1 MKLKLFSS
9 LALVAMM
16 FAGTSCSSEEVAP
29 VTGESTVTL
38 SVTLPDGIQSR
49 AFGDG
54 TTADSLTMLVL
65 DGKTA
70 LPVFTGDD
78 PTVLSTDI
86 NLTKQVT
93 LRLAAG
99 KTYKVVCWAS
109 AKKSP
114 YTFDT
119 ATRKVSANYD
129 GAKTSDEALDA
140 FYAVQN
146 ITVTG
151 NTTETIKLYRPFA
164 QLNIGTDDLAA
175 AKAAGFDAKTV
186 TVTVPTYKSL
196 DLLTGAVE
204 PGDPKA
210 VTFGDGALPTG
221 ETFPKAGYDYLSMNY
236 LLMSADKQLVD
247 LEFTVKAADGSIR
260 TLPVN
265 AVPVQRNYRTNIFG
279 SLLTNSVNIN
289 VEIVPDFNKPDYE
302 GEKFEATAKVNG
314 VEYPNFAAAVE
325 AVNTGDAGT
334 YNVVLQGTTTW
345 ETGDAGGNAN
355 KCFTNPAST
364 VNLDLN
370 GKSLTMTG
378 SGGFV
383 NAAKMNISNGTIVDK
398 TAYKYENGET
408 AWEFT
413 YLEFEGG
420 EYTFDN
426 VTFNNSVMFASS
438 KATANNCI
446 FKGIST
452 LASHQSEEYCLWISN
467 GDVHLNGCKISNG
480 YRGVKAHYQ
489 YKPVRQIKIT
499 IDGCE
504 FFDLAG
510 KAAVLTDQQVVSC
523 DIKNCIF
530 RDVQPGGQGMYA
542 YQSYTSLKPTVS
554 NCRVIFTNAQGLVNF
569 AKQVNEVKMSYSDK
583 KLTFE
588 LGSDID
594 LAGINWEPIGQ
605 TGATQFQGVFDGK
618 NYTIKNM
625 TVNKPST
632 KHPVAA
638 GFFGWLNNGANIKNV
653 KFDGVKITANGYTGV
668 VAGYIENHV
677 TPEAQIFNCHVNNAT
692 ISSKANGEAKG
703 AKVGGIVGI
712 FTDPAHVTNCSV
724 SNTNIDAARDAGQIV
739 GATYIDRVV
748 NCTATNVNVTA
759 NGTGDGSNIRNE
771 LIGRIL

>member
-1 MKLKLFSS
+1 
-9 LALVAMM
+9 MM

-49 AFGDG
+49 TFGDG
-54 TTADSLTMLVL
+54 TTAQKLTMLVL
-65 DGKTA
+65 DENNEA
-70 LPVFTGDD
+70 LSVFNGAD
-78 PTVLSTDI
+78 VLNTDI
-86 NLTKQVT
+86 NLTKQVN
-93 LRLAAG
+93 LQLASG
-99 KTYKVVCWAS
+99 KTYKVVCWA
-109 AKKSP
+109 AAEGAP
-114 YTFDT
+114 YTFNTTDFT
-119 ATRKVSANYD
+119 VSANYE

-140 FYAVQN
+140 FYAVQS
-146 ITVTG
+146 ITVKG
-151 NTTETIKLYRPFA
+151 NTTETVKLYRPFA
-164 QLNIGTDDLAA
+164 QLNIGTDDLSA
-175 AKAAGFDAKTV
+175 AKAAGFEAETV

-196 DLLTGAVE
+196 NLLTGEVE
-204 PGDPKA
+204 AGDPRA
-210 VTFGDGALPTG
+210 VTFAANALPAG
-221 ETFPKAGYDYLSMNY
+221 ETFPKTGYDYLSMNY
-236 LLMSADKQLVD
+236 LLMSTDKQLVD
-247 LEFTVKAADGSIR
+247 VEFTVKAKDGATR

-265 AVPVQRNYRTNIFG
+265 AVPVQRNYRTNIYG

-289 VEIVPDFNKPDYE
+289 VEIVPAFNEPGFE
-302 GEKFEATAKVNG
+302 GEKFEAIVKVND
-314 VEYPNFAAAVE
+314 VEYPSFAAAVE
-325 AVNTGDAGT
+325 AVNSGDADT

-345 ETGDAGGNAN
+345 ETGNAGGGAN
-355 KCFTNPAST
+355 KCFTNPEST
-364 VNLDLN
+364 INLDLN

-383 NAAKMNISNGTIVDK
+383 NAGKTNITNGTIIDK
-398 TAYKYENGET
+398 TAYAYERGET
-408 AWEFT
+408 SWEFT

-420 EYTFDN
+420 EYTFNN

-438 KATANNCI
+438 KATANNCV

-452 LASHQSEEYCLWISN
+452 LPSNQSEEYCLWISN
-467 GDVHLNGCKISNG
+467 GEVLLNCCKISNG
-480 YRGVKAHYQ
+480 YRGVKAHYE
-489 YKPVRQIKIT
+489 YEPKHQIKIA

-504 FFDLAG
+504 FYDLSG

-542 YQSYTSLKPTVS
+542 YHSYTSLKPTVS
-554 NCRVIFTNAQGLVNF
+554 NCRVVFTNAEGLVKF
-569 AKQVNEVKMSYSDK
+569 AKQVNEAKMSYADK

-588 LGSDID
+588 LGADID
-594 LAGINWEPIGQ
+594 LTGINWEPIGQ
-605 TGATQFQGVFDGK
+605 TGNQQFQGVFDGK
-618 NYTIKNM
+618 NHTIKNL
-625 TVNKPST
+625 TINKEST
-632 KHPVAA
+632 SNAVAA
-638 GFFGWLNNGANIKNV
+638 GFFGWLNNGANIKNI

-677 TPEAQIFNCHVNNAT
+677 TPEAQISNCHVNNAT
-692 ISSKANGEAKG
+692 ISSKVNGAAKG

-739 GATYIDRVV
+739 GATYIGRVV

-771 LIGRIL
+771 LIGWVL

>member
-54 TTADSLTMLVL
+54 STAQKLTMLVL
-65 DGKTA
+65 DENNKA
-70 LPVFTGDD
+70 LPVFNGDA
-78 PTVLSTDI
+78 VLNTDI
-86 NLTKQVT
+86 NLSKQVN

-99 KTYKVVCWAS
+99 KTYKVVCWA
-109 AKKSP
+109 AAEGSP
-114 YTFDT
+114 YTFNTSDF
-119 ATRKVSANYD
+119 KVSANYE
-129 GAKTSDEALDA
+129 GAKTSDEKLDA
-140 FYAVQN
+140 FYAVQE
-146 ITVTG
+146 ITVQG
-151 NTTETIKLYRPFA
+151 NTTETVKLYRPFA
-164 QLNIGTDDLAA
+164 QLNIGTNDLAA
-175 AKAAGFDAKTV
+175 AKAAGFDAKSV

-196 DLLTGAVE
+196 DLLSGAVE
-204 PGDPKA
+204 QGDPQA
-210 VTFGDGALPTG
+210 VTFEANALPTG
-221 ETFPKAGYDYLSMNY
+221 EAFPKTGYDYLSMNY
-236 LLMSADKQLVD
+236 LLMSTDKQLVD

-260 TLPVN
+260 TIPVT
-265 AVPVQRNYRTNIFG
+265 AVPVQRNYRTNIYG

-289 VEIVPDFNKPDYE
+289 VEIIPDFNEPGYE

-314 VEYPNFAAAVE
+314 VEYPSFAAAVE
-325 AVNTGDAGT
+325 AVNAGDAGT
-334 YNVVLQGTTTW
+334 YNVVLQGTTSW
-345 ETGDAGGNAN
+345 ATGDAGSNAN

-383 NAAKMNISNGTIVDK
+383 NAAKMNITNGTIVDK

-420 EYTFDN
+420 EYAFDN
-426 VTFNNSVMFASS
+426 VTFNNSVMFKGT
-438 KATANNCI
+438 KATATNCI
-446 FKGIST
+446 FKGIAT
-452 LASHQSEEYCLWISN
+452 LTSNQSDEYCLWIGK
-467 GDVHLNGCKISNG
+467 GDVTLKGCKISNG
-480 YRGVKAHYQ
+480 YRGVKAHNGYGTEDINI
-489 YKPVRQIKIT
+489 V

-510 KAAVLTDQQVVSC
+510 KAAVLTDRKVVSC
-523 DIKNCIF
+523 DIKDCIF
-530 RDVQPGGQGMYA
+530 RDVQAGGQGMYA
-542 YQSYTSLKPTVS
+542 YQSYTSLKPKVS
-554 NCRVIFTNAQGLVNF
+554 NCRVVFTKAQGLVNF

-583 KLTFE
+583 TLTFE

-594 LAGINWEPIGQ
+594 LVGINWEPIGQ
-605 TGATQFQGVFDGK
+605 TGVQQFQGVFDGM
-618 NYTIKNM
+618 NYTINNL
-625 TVNKPST
+625 TINKVST
-632 KHPVAA
+632 EAYVVA
-638 GFFGWLNNGANIKNV
+638 GFFGWLNDGANIKNV
-653 KFDGVKITANGYTGV
+653 KFEGAKITASGYAGV

-677 TPEAQIFNCHVNNAT
+677 TPEAQISNCHVNNAT
-692 ISSKANGEAKG
+692 ISSKANGSAKG
-703 AKVGGIVGI
+703 AKVGGIIGM

-739 GATYIDRVV
+739 GATYADRIV

-759 NGTGDGSNIRNE
+759 NGTGDGSNVRNE
-771 LIGRIL
+771 LIGRVL

>member
-49 AFGDG
+49 TFGDG
-54 TTADSLTMLVL
+54 TTAQKLTMLVL
-65 DGKTA
+65 DENNEA
-70 LPVFTGDD
+70 LSVFNGAD
-78 PTVLSTDI
+78 VLNTDI
-86 NLTKQVT
+86 TLTKQVN
-93 LRLAAG
+93 LQLAAG
-99 KTYKVVCWAS
+99 KTYKVVCWA
-109 AKKSP
+109 AAEGAP

-119 ATRKVSANYD
+119 TNFTVSANYE

-140 FYAVQN
+140 FYAVQS
-146 ITVTG
+146 ITVKG
-151 NTTETIKLYRPFA
+151 NTTETVKLYRPFA
-164 QLNIGTDDLAA
+164 QLNIGTDDLSA
-175 AKAAGFDAKTV
+175 AKAAGFEAETV

-196 DLLTGAVE
+196 NLLTGEVE
-204 PGDPKA
+204 AGDPRA
-210 VTFGDGALPTG
+210 VTFAANALPAG
-221 ETFPKAGYDYLSMNY
+221 ETFPKTGYDYLSMNY
-236 LLMSADKQLVD
+236 LLMSTDKQLVD
-247 LEFTVKAADGSIR
+247 VEFTVKAKDGATR

-265 AVPVQRNYRTNIFG
+265 AVPVQRNYRTNIYG

-289 VEIVPDFNKPDYE
+289 VEIVPAFNEPGFE
-302 GEKFEATAKVNG
+302 GEKFEAIVKVND
-314 VEYPNFAAAVE
+314 VEYPSFAAAVE
-325 AVNTGDAGT
+325 AVNSGDADT

-345 ETGDAGGNAN
+345 ETGNAGGGAN
-355 KCFTNPAST
+355 KCFTNPEST
-364 VNLDLN
+364 INLDLN

-383 NAAKMNISNGTIVDK
+383 NAGKTNITNGTIIDK
-398 TAYKYENGET
+398 TAYAYERGET
-408 AWEFT
+408 SWEFT

-426 VTFNNSVMFASS
+426 VTFNNSVMFEGS
-438 KATANNCI
+438 KTTANNCV
-446 FKGIST
+446 FKGIAT

-467 GDVHLNGCKISNG
+467 GDVHLNGCKFSNG
-480 YRGVKAHYQ
+480 YRGVKAHEQ
-489 YKPVRQIKIT
+489 YKKERQIKIA

-504 FFDLAG
+504 FYDLSG

-542 YQSYTSLKPTVS
+542 YHSYTSLKPTVS
-554 NCRVIFTNAQGLVNF
+554 NCRVVFTNAQGLVKF
-569 AKQVNEVKMSYSDK
+569 AKQVNETKMSYADK

-588 LGSDID
+588 LGADID
-594 LAGINWEPIGQ
+594 LTGINWEPIGQ
-605 TGATQFQGVFDGK
+605 TGNQQFQGVFDGK
-618 NYTIKNM
+618 NHTVKNLTI
-625 TVNKPST
+625 NKEST
-632 KHPVAA
+632 SNAVAA
-638 GFFGWLNNGANIKNV
+638 GFFGWLNNGANIKNI

-677 TPEAQIFNCHVNNAT
+677 TPEAQISNCHVNNAT
-692 ISSKANGEAKG
+692 ISSKVNGAAKG

-712 FTDPAHVTNCSV
+712 FTDPAYVTNCSV

-739 GATYIDRVV
+739 GATYIGRVV

-771 LIGRIL
+771 LIGWVL